1 MAKGKVSKN
10 GPTMKVNWNR
20 IEALLKQE
28 NISGQALSEMLGY
41 SKWYLSSS
49 KNSKTKGLPFN
60 VIKEISDM
68 FSVKFED
75 LLADSKTEPE
85 KSEDDEELKKIVETM
100 EDLHEQKKSLEEKA
114 MPKTAYLTDG
124 EDTMTL
130 QFSDNEFRRIVE
142 LTKHF
147 GLNRTTDLFH
157 KLLNDAWFKYRKEK
171 LKDELGRLPEAELLK
186 RYIASVF
193 GTDNYSK
200 DDLVRKIADDAMRR
214 YSDV

>member
-1 MAKGKVSKN
+1 MPKGKVSKN

-28 NISGQALSEMLGY
+28 NITKQELSEMLGF

-49 KNSKTKGLPFN
+49 KNSKIKGLPFN
-60 VIKEISDM
+60 VIKQISDM

-75 LLADSKTEPE
+75 LLADSKTETE
-85 KSEDDEELKKIVETM
+85 KSEDDEKIVETA
-100 EDLHEQKKSLEEKA
+100 EEEA

-124 EDTMTL
+124 EDTMSL
-130 QFSDNEFRRIVE
+130 QFSENEFRRIVE

-147 GLNRTTDLFH
+147 KLNQTTKLFH

-193 GTDNYSK
+193 GTDNYNK

>member
-1 MAKGKVSKN
+1 MPKGKVSKN

-28 NISGQALSEMLGY
+28 NISGQALSEMLGF

-49 KNSKTKGLPFN
+49 KNSKMKGLPFN

-75 LLADSKTEPE
+75 LLAEPE

-100 EDLHEQKKSLEEKA
+100 EDLHEQKKSLEEKV
-114 MPKTAYLTDG
+114 MPKPVCLTDG
-124 EDTMTL
+124 EDTMSL
-130 QFSDNEFRRIVE
+130 QFSENEFRRIVE

-147 GLNRTTDLFH
+147 KLNQTTKLFH

-186 RYIASVF
+186 RYVASIF
-193 GTDNYSK
+193 GTDNYNK
-200 DDLVRKIADDAMRR
+200 DDLVRKVVDETMKR
-214 YSDV
+214 YPDV

>member
-1 MAKGKVSKN
+1 MANKSKYGPMMRINYDKIKETIEKEHLTGEEVSTMMGLHKKYLAFTGGKR
-10 GPTMKVNWNR
+10 G
-20 IEALLKQE
+20 A
-28 NISGQALSEMLGY
+28 
-41 SKWYLSSS
+41 
-49 KNSKTKGLPFN
+49 LPFDI
-60 VIKEISDM
+60 IKQLSDL
-68 FSVKFED
+68 SGVKFED
-75 LLADSKTEPE
+75 FLADSKTETE
-85 KSEDDEELKKIVETM
+85 KSEDDEKIVETV
-100 EDLHEQKKSLEEKA
+100 EEEA

-124 EDTMTL
+124 EDTMSL
-130 QFSDNEFRRIVE
+130 QFSENEFRRIVE

-147 GLNRTTDLFH
+147 KLNQTTKLFH

-193 GTDNYSK
+193 GTDNYNK

>member
-1 MAKGKVSKN
+1 MAKVSKH

-20 IEALLKQE
+20 IDALLEKESITKQE
-28 NISGQALSEMLGY
+28 LSEMLGF

-49 KNSKTKGLPFN
+49 KNSKMKGLPFN

-75 LLADSKTEPE
+75 LLAGSKTEPE
-85 KSEDDEELKKIVETM
+85 LEAEKSGEDTMPLQFSNIIKQLSDLSGVKSEDFLADSE
-100 EDLHEQKKSLEEKA
+100 
-114 MPKTAYLTDG
+114 G

-130 QFSDNEFRRIVE
+130 VFSDDEFRRIVE

-147 GLNRTTDLFH
+147 GLTRTTDLFH
-157 KLLNDAWFKYRKEK
+157 KLLNDFWLKYRKET
-171 LKDELGRLPEAELLK
+171 LKEELERLPEAILLK

-193 GTDNYSK
+193 GTDKYDK
-200 DDLVRKIADDAMRR
+200 DDLIRKVVDDAMRR
-214 YSDV
+214 YQNG

>member
-1 MAKGKVSKN
+1 MAYKSKY

-28 NISGQALSEMLGY
+28 GITKQALSEMLGFC
-41 SKWYLSSS
+41 KRYLSNA
-49 KNSKTKGLPFN
+49 KNGKMNGLPFN

-85 KSEDDEELKKIVETM
+85 KSEDDDKLEKIVETM
-100 EDLHEQKKSLEEKA
+100 EDLHEQKRSLEEKV
-114 MPKTAYLTDG
+114 MPKPAYLTDG

-130 QFSDNEFRRIVE
+130 QFSDNEFKRIVE

-147 GLNRTTDLFH
+147 KLNQTTKLFH

-171 LKDELGRLPEAELLK
+171 LKDELGKLPEEDLLK
-186 RYIASVF
+186 RYIACIF
-193 GTDNYSK
+193 GTDKYDK
-200 DDLVRKIADDAMRR
+200 DDLVRKIVDDAMRR
-214 YSDV
+214 YPDV